1 MPLSRDFAFAVDR
14 AKPAGDLV
22 RAALGA
28 DKALITE
35 ARVFDV
41 YEGAGVPEGSKS
53 VAIEV
58 LVQPRDKTLA
68 DAEIEALSAKVV
80 AAVEKAT
87 GSKLRV

>member
-1 MPLSRDFAFAVDR
+1 MVDR
-14 AKPAGDLV
+14 DKAAGDLA
-22 RAALGA
+22 RAAQGA

-41 YEGAGVPEGSKS
+41 YEGPGVPDGAKS

-58 LVQPRDKTLA
+58 LVQPREKTLA
-68 DAEIEALSAKVV
+68 DTEIEALSAKVV

-87 GSKLRV
+87 GGKLRG